1 MGLAAI
7 AAAAA
12 PIVGAA
18 VSTTGSA
25 ISNRNLMNT
34 SNAFNERMME
44 RQMQYNTEMYERQ
57 LQDQLQYTDPGFIK
71 SRLQGAGLNASL
83 MMSGGSSIG
92 SVGNTPQAQ
101 GINPPRA
108 TAIPTD
114 YSGLAQGLGSAI
126 DKINAV
132 KSTDA
137 QVRNMSASTD
147 NLRVEGQFIAAKA
160 IASLAQTYAQTRNE
174 NVKASINEIIKGF
187 TAQQQQADLNYKNEL
202 VNNAKMQYQ
211 LMNVEYAMQSQNL
224 AFLPVQQRL
233 QAASASTDISLKL
246 AQRSLTRK
254 QAEHEVQKMAET
266 IARTE
271 TQTQQTELTRR
282 NAQAVGLG
290 NQFNQATFGNR
301 VETVK
306 AEMWRMINNSN
317 ANDMW
322 QFGQNAAQKVRDWFK

>member
-1 MGLAAI
+1 MGLAAV

-12 PIVGAA
+12 PIVGAVA
-18 VSTTGSA
+18 STTGNA
-25 ISNRNLMNT
+25 ISNRNTMN
-34 SNAFNERMME
+34 SANAFNERMLE
-44 RQMQYNTEMYERQ
+44 KQMQYNTEMYERQ
-57 LQDQLQYTDPGFIK
+57 LQDQLQYSDPSFIK
-71 SRLQGAGLNASL
+71 SRLQGAGLNAAL
-83 MMSGGSSIG
+83 MMSSGSSIG

-233 QAASASTDISLKL
+233 QVASQSAEISLKL
-246 AQRSLTRK
+246 AQGQLTRK
-254 QAEHEVQKMAET
+254 QAEHEVRKMAET
-266 IARTE
+266 VARTE
-271 TQTQQTELTRR
+271 TQQQQTELTRR
-282 NAQAVGLG
+282 NAQAVGVQ
-290 NQFNQATFGNR
+290 NRFNQDTYGDR
-301 VETVK
+301 VETIK

-322 QFGQNAAQKVRDWFK
+322 QFGQNAAQRVRNWFK

>member
-1 MGLAAI
+1 MGLAAV

-12 PIVGAA
+12 PIVGAVA
-18 VSTTGSA
+18 STTGSA
-25 ISNRNLMNT
+25 ISNRNTMNNA
-34 SNAFNERMME
+34 NAFNERMME

-57 LQDQLQYTDPGFIK
+57 LQDQLRYSDPSFVK

-83 MMSGGSSIG
+83 LMSSGSSVG
-92 SVGNTPQAQ
+92 SVGSTPNAQ
-101 GINPPRA
+101 GINPLSA
-108 TAIPTD
+108 TSIPTD
-114 YSGLAQGLGSAI
+114 YSSLAQGLGAAI

-160 IASLAQTYAQTRNE
+160 IAALAQTYAQTRNE
-174 NVKASINEIIKGF
+174 NIKANINEIIKGF
-187 TAQQQQADLNYKNEL
+187 TVQQQQADLNYKNEL

-211 LMNVEYAMQSQNL
+211 LMNVEYAMQSQQL

-233 QAASASTDISLKL
+233 QVASQSTDISLKL
-246 AQRSLTRK
+246 AQGQLTRK
-254 QAEHEVQKMAET
+254 QAEHEVEKISET
-266 IARTE
+266 IARTQ
-271 TQTQQTELTRR
+271 TQQQQTELTRR
-282 NAQAVGLG
+282 NAQAVGLEIR
-290 NQFNQATFGNR
+290 FNESTFGNR

-317 ANDMW
+317 ASDMW
-322 QFGQNAAQKVRDWFK
+322 QFGQNAALKVRSWFK

>member
-1 MGLAAI
+1 MGLAAV

-12 PIVGAA
+12 PIVGAVA
-18 VSTTGSA
+18 STAGSA
-25 ISNRNLMNT
+25 ISNRNTMNNA
-34 SNAFNERMME
+34 NAFNERMME
-44 RQMQYNTEMYERQ
+44 KQMQYNTEMYERQ
-57 LQDQLQYTDPGFIK
+57 LQDQLRYSDPSFIK

-83 MMSGGSSIG
+83 LMSSGSSIG
-92 SVGNTPQAQ
+92 SVGSTPQAQ

-114 YSGLAQGLGSAI
+114 YSGLAQGLGAAI

-211 LMNVEYAMQSQNL
+211 LMNVEYAMQSQQL

-233 QAASASTDISLKL
+233 QVASQSADISLKL
-246 AQRSLTRK
+246 AQGQLTRK
-254 QAEHEVQKMAET
+254 QAEHEVEKISET
-266 IARTE
+266 IARTQ
-271 TQTQQTELTRR
+271 TQQQQTELTRR
-282 NAQAVGLG
+282 NAQAVGIQNRLNEDTYG
-290 NQFNQATFGNR
+290 ER
-301 VETVK
+301 VEIIK
-306 AEMWRMINNSN
+306 AEMWHMINNQGSDN
-317 ANDMW
+317 FFQIITSA
-322 QFGQNAAQKVRDWFK
+322 GQRAALGH